1 MGEGALNWEVKSEE
15 GLVRWPHEERAPFR
29 TERHVLHHGGTR
41 KNGVLRSTKQFSMA
55 GVGVP
60 GGECQA
66 WSARELERKNEVSLL
81 SPIVPA
87 EVLELYH
94 VEQ

>member
-41 KNGVLRSTKQFSMA
+41 KNGVLRSTKQFAMA

-60 GGECQA
+60 GMECQGA
-66 WSARELERKNEVSLL
+66 GEKE
-81 SPIVPA
+81 
-87 EVLELYH
+87 
-94 VEQ
+94 